1 MILNI
6 RYLQEFITRSR
17 CTNSGW
23 KTYSVNK
30 RRLLIREWT
39 RTLVTR
45 DDAALS
51 NFFIIISYILLLCS
65 CDTHVLF
72 LLFNFVCALC
82 VQRRSHVLLNI
93 HIYIYYVCVYH
104 TQCMCAYLWLRT
116 SNRCCWWSVAVNEI
130 ASCCCVSATCWIIAG
145 SSWALAQVSLTQN
158 YKSSIHFILQ
168 RAATKWKKYKNKNT
182 KNNRY
187 RGVLT

>member
-17 CTNSGW
+17 YTISGW

-45 DDAALS
+45 DDAALN

-65 CDTHVLF
+65 CDAHVLF
-72 LLFNFVCALC
+72 YCLILCELC
-82 VQRRSHVLLNI
+82 VYNGDVMYYLI
-93 HIYIYYVCVYH
+93 FIYIYYVCVYV
-104 TQCMCAYLWLRT
+104 CLFVVE
-116 SNRCCWWSVAVNEI
+116 NI
-130 ASCCCVSATCWIIAG
+130 
-145 SSWALAQVSLTQN
+145 
-158 YKSSIHFILQ
+158 
-168 RAATKWKKYKNKNT
+168 
-182 KNNRY
+182 
-187 RGVLT
+187 